1 MNIFENFH
9 LTFMLAAEILLAV
22 LVLLTIIIG
31 LQKIKRKELVIK
43 IFSQK
48 GAHYFARA
56 LQFFAVLWFAG
67 FVANL
72 TGIPLG
78 EYLKEPFIESNHVR
92 ITPYTLILIVSEL
105 IFVLIIRQLI
115 LYLIRVWQQSK
126 ELKPSQM
133 RTLLTVLDIL
143 LWGGAI
149 LITLSVM
156 HLPVKTLFAFPLITF
171 KDNNT
176 LTVGNVISIILVFSL
191 TNWFLSV
198 LQEIF
203 LNIGQR
209 DPESRPRRKTMF
221 TVFKYLV
228 WVLIIIL
235 SLETMGVKISVLV
248 ASSAALFV
256 GIGLGIQDIF
266 KDLISGVFL
275 HFEKN
280 LTQGD
285 VIESKGIVGE
295 VKEMGL
301 RTTKIMT
308 RDNIFM
314 MIPNHQFISE
324 PIINWSHA
332 NQNTRFNVEVGVAYG
347 SDVHKVEEILLKCA
361 SGHKKIANSPKP
373 FVRFLNFG
381 NSSLD
386 FQLFF
391 WTEKT
396 FIVENIKSD
405 IRFLIYQAFA
415 ENGIQIPFPQ
425 QDVYIKEFTKPEGAQ
440 KT

>member
-1 MNIFENFH
+1 MITQIALALIV
-9 LTFMLAAEILLAV
+9 LTL
-22 LVLLTIIIG
+22 IIIL
-31 LQKIKRKELVIK
+31 LQKIKKYPAVIK
-43 IFSQK
+43 IYSEK

-56 LQFFAVLWFAG
+56 LQIFSLFWFTG
-67 FVANL
+67 FIAHMS
-72 TGIPLG
+72 GIPLAD
-78 EYLKEPFIESNHVR
+78 YLKYAFIDTAHLKVTPFTFI
-92 ITPYTLILIVSEL
+92 IIISEL
-105 IFVLIIRQLI
+105 FVVLIFRQI
-115 LYLIRVWQQSK
+115 IIHFIRVWQQKKS
-126 ELKPSQM
+126 LKASQM
-133 RTLLTVLDIL
+133 RTLHTVIELIIWGSAVFFIL
-143 LWGGAI
+143 SI
-149 LITLSVM
+149 M
-156 HLPVKTLFAFPLITF
+156 DLPVKTLFGFSLITF

-176 LTVGNVISIILVFSL
+176 LTVGNVISIVLVFSL
-191 TNWFLSV
+191 TNWILSV
-198 LQEIF
+198 LQDIF
-203 LNIGQR
+203 LNIGPKDQ
-209 DPESRPRRKTMF
+209 ESQPRRKTMF
-221 TVFKYLV
+221 TIFKYLV

-235 SLETMGVKISVLV
+235 SLETMGVKISVLI
-248 ASSAALFV
+248 ASSAAIFV

-301 RTTKIMT
+301 RTTKIIT

-324 PIINWSHA
+324 PVINWSHA
-332 NQNTRFNVEVGVAYG
+332 TQNTRFNVEVGVAYG
-347 SDVHKVEEILLKCA
+347 SDVKKVEQILLSCA
-361 SGHKKIANSPKP
+361 SGHNKIADDPKP

-396 FIVENIKSD
+396 FVVENIKSD
-405 IRFLIYQAFA
+405 IRFTIYQAFA
-415 ENGIQIPFPQ
+415 ENDIQIPFPQ
-425 QDVYIKEFTKPEGAQ
+425 QDVYIKEIKNKEPGI
-440 KT
+440 K